1 MEEIIVDSTSREQA
15 IVNQM
20 ATNFATKI
28 AELEAEKAI
37 LQVDNQFLKQKME
50 QLDKEEE

>member
-1 MEEIIVDSTSREQA
+1 MEEENRGQA

-28 AELEAEKAI
+28 AQLESEKAI
-37 LQVDNQFLKQKME
+37 LQVDNQILKQ
-50 QLDKEEE
+50 QLEKQGKRSDD

>member
-1 MEEIIVDSTSREQA
+1 MEQESREQA

-20 ATNFATKI
+20 ASNFATKV

-37 LQVDNQFLKQKME
+37 LQVDNQILNRKIE
-50 QLDKEEE
+50 QLEKEGEK

>member
-1 MEEIIVDSTSREQA
+1 MGETSREQA

-28 AELEAEKAI
+28 AQLESEKAI
-37 LQVDNQFLKQKME
+37 LQVDNQILKQQLE
-50 QLDKEEE
+50 QQGKRSDD